1 LTTLGWLAKW
11 WWMDTAK
18 LRYFDLHLLTHCL
31 VPNGAINIVLELHVC
46 VLIAEIKFLKLSVA
60 GLEK

>member
-1 LTTLGWLAKW
+1 
-11 WWMDTAK
+11 MDTAK